1 MILGLIFTL
10 GSMLAGDMSA
20 KFLHKEQPEKL
31 AAYEWHFDTESKA
44 DLVLFGTLDEK
55 HKKFQVLL
63 KFQAY

>member
-1 MILGLIFTL
+1 
-10 GSMLAGDMSA
+10 MSA

-55 HKKFQVLL
+55 HKKFRVLL